1 MLSSCCRMGWVEGE
15 EGADEEDALRDP
27 VCRVKVVS
35 TFKIKIK
42 VYIRRLTPDSVRFE
56 VI

>member
-1 MLSSCCRMGWVEGE
+1 VLSSCWRTGWVEAK

-42 VYIRRLTPDSVRFE
+42 VYQLYAFPPKSVPHR
-56 VI
+56 